1 MAAVLLCKHV
11 SCSLPMDRAGEH
23 ISATAELY
31 LLQSCSPK
39 QLVEAGAKVPGAPK
53 HLQSPDFVLHRGNSI
68 VCVAK
73 LIWEWRWSTRSDT
86 WQKTPLVIPCRLQ
99 D

>member
-68 VCVAK
+68 VSRLCVTQRK
-73 LIWEWRWSTRSDT
+73 LNCLCGEAHMGMEVEH
-86 WQKTPLVIPCRLQ
+86 QV
-99 D
+99 